1 MVPRYAGFMSSDF
14 TTYPSLAGR
23 RVFIT
28 GGATG
33 IGAALVTAFA
43 AQGAVVGHVDLAA
56 DAAAKL
62 ADELTVAPWFRAL
75 DVTDTT
81 ALQTAIADFAATAGG
96 LNVLINN
103 VANDSRHDP
112 LLVDEARWRGLMAVN
127 LDCGFF
133 AAQAAIPLLQ
143 AAGAKGTGGAI
154 INFSSINAVLGPA
167 GMPAY
172 VAAKS
177 AIVGLTK
184 ALARQYGPDAIRV
197 NAILPGWVVTQRQ
210 LDLWL
215 TPEVEAEWM
224 KQVALKQRILP
235 EDVANLALFLAADD
249 SRMITGQS
257 LVIDGGRV

>member
-1 MVPRYAGFMSSDF
+1 MSSDLA
-14 TTYPSLAGR
+14 TYPSLAGR

-56 DAAAKL
+56 DAAAAL
-62 ADELTVAPWFRAL
+62 ADGLAAALWFRAL
-75 DVTDTT
+75 DVTDTP
-81 ALQTAIADFAATAGG
+81 ALQAAIADYAAAAGG
-96 LNVLINN
+96 LDVLINN

-112 LLVDEARWRGLMAVN
+112 LSVDEARWRGLMAVN
-127 LDCGFF
+127 LDCGFY
-133 AAQAAIPLLQ
+133 ATQAAIRLMP
-143 AAGAKGTGGAI
+143 AGGSI
-154 INFSSINAVLGPA
+154 INFSSINALLGPA

-184 ALARQYGPDAIRV
+184 ALARQYGPDGIRV

-215 TPEVEAEWM
+215 TPEAEADWM
-224 KQVALKQRILP
+224 EQVALKQRILP

-249 SRMITGQS
+249 SRMITGQAM
-257 LVIDGGRV
+257 VIDGGRV

>member
-1 MVPRYAGFMSSDF
+1 MSSDLA
-14 TTYPSLAGR
+14 TYPSLAGR

-56 DAAAKL
+56 DAAAAL
-62 ADELTVAPWFRAL
+62 ADGLAAALWFRAL
-75 DVTDTT
+75 DVTDTP
-81 ALQTAIADFAATAGG
+81 ALQAAIADFAAAAGG
-96 LNVLINN
+96 LDVLINN

-112 LLVDEARWRGLMAVN
+112 LSVDEARWRGLMAVN

-133 AAQAAIPLLQ
+133 ATQAAIRLMP
-143 AAGAKGTGGAI
+143 AGGCI
-154 INFSSINAVLGPA
+154 INFSSINALLGPA

-184 ALARQYGPDAIRV
+184 ALARQYGPDGIRV

-215 TPEVEAEWM
+215 TPEAEADWM
-224 KQVALKQRILP
+224 EQVALKQRILP

-249 SRMITGQS
+249 SRMITGQAM
-257 LVIDGGRV
+257 VIDGGRV

>member
-1 MVPRYAGFMSSDF
+1 MSRDF
-14 TTYPSLAGR
+14 ATYPSLAGR

-56 DAAAKL
+56 DAAVAL
-62 ADELTVAPWFRAL
+62 ADGLATTPWFRVL
-75 DVTDTT
+75 DVTDTA
-81 ALQTAIADFAATAGG
+81 ALQAAIANFAKHAGG
-96 LNVLINN
+96 LDVLINN

-112 LLVDEARWRGLMAVN
+112 LTVDEARWRGLMAVN

-133 AAQAAIPLLQ
+133 ATQAAIRLMP
-143 AAGAKGTGGAI
+143 AGGSI
-154 INFSSINAVLGPA
+154 INFSSINALLGPA

-177 AIVGLTK
+177 ALVGLTK
-184 ALARQYGPDAIRV
+184 ALARQYGPDGIRV

-215 TPEVEAEWM
+215 TPEAEAEWM
-224 KQVALKQRILP
+224 EQVALKQRILP
-235 EDVANLALFLAADD
+235 EDVANLAMFLAADD
-249 SRMITGQS
+249 SRMITGQAM
-257 LVIDGGRV
+257 VIDGGRV

>member
-1 MVPRYAGFMSSDF
+1 MSREF
-14 TTYPSLAGR
+14 ATYPSLAGR

-43 AQGAVVGHVDLAA
+43 VQGAVVGHVDLAA
-56 DAAAKL
+56 DAAAAL
-62 ADELTVAPWFRAL
+62 ADALPVAPWFRAL
-75 DVTDTT
+75 DVTNTA
-81 ALQTAIADFAATAGG
+81 ALQAAIADFAAAAGG
-96 LNVLINN
+96 LDVLINN

-112 LLVDEARWRGLMAVN
+112 LTVDEARWRSLMAVN

-133 AAQAAIPLLQ
+133 ATQAAIRLMP
-143 AAGAKGTGGAI
+143 AGGSI
-154 INFSSINAVLGPA
+154 INFSSINALLGPA

-197 NAILPGWVVTQRQ
+197 NAILPGWVVTERQ
-210 LDLWL
+210 LALWL
-215 TPEVEAEWM
+215 TPQAEAEWM
-224 KQVALKQRILP
+224 EQLALKQRILP
-235 EDVANLALFLAADD
+235 VDVANLALFLAADD
-249 SRMITGQS
+249 SRMITGQAM
-257 LVIDGGRV
+257 VIDGGRV